1 MDNRILAHRGWR
13 ITDGLVGSFEMLRA
27 EQGLRDACSSGNRES
42 LQEIARSLPVEKL
55 DEVLSNGRD
64 YPTGTLLCEAI
75 LCEQPAI
82 LHDLIQLGCD
92 LEQECALDI
101 FFPVPY
107 VDTGPALCVACAIGN
122 VECVSVLLKAG
133 ASVNHAGNFGTPL
146 MSACKD
152 GNTQIIDQLLESG
165 ANVNLTSRN
174 GNGQT
179 ALHISCLAH
188 DNVDNIR
195 TLIAHG
201 ANVNHRDRDG
211 HCPAFKACMGANCS
225 VAELLLQHEDLD
237 SSVEEQIQMFWL
249 LGSECAIKL
258 DNQSLAIK
266 YWKWAAVMDSTFGV
280 YHNMLATK
288 LTEAQRN
295 AGIHCHLQNEA
306 DLDTLA
312 LDPQKVQFQV
322 LLFLYLVFGWGKE
335 TVACLT
341 TQMSLALCQ
350 QKAWLACQLLMF
362 SSDMADKVSSVDMD
376 SVCENIS
383 QTVEDLLDLLLTKSL
398 YPPDTQLNLILH
410 GILSHILKLLEKVL
424 LDPGVATVN
433 ALKRSHLQLSQGKC
447 KKDRAEQ
454 LIEAFLGVLK
464 YRLQCKVKNS
474 ATIDIYQEKVRN
486 FCQLCQLPS
495 SVAMKLNSTLW
506 KIAVHGGPC
515 CKYSLVWQHH
525 NLFPCL
531 QTTKLFIK
539 CGLNFNCIDN
549 KRNTPLHNSL
559 LCQEPSV
566 EIVRL
571 LVESGAEVDLPNK
584 DGVRPCDIIAGK
596 PCYSLCVLRFY
607 SLKSLAARAIVKQQV
622 PFSESLPKTL
632 VEYVEARHVHKP
644 WLGLCEV

>member
-1 MDNRILAHRGWR
+1 MSYWHKLKYNNTS
-13 ITDGLVGSFEMLRA
+13 ITNSFALGVQLVVFVVS
-27 EQGLRDACSSGNRES
+27 
-42 LQEIARSLPVEKL
+42 PV
-55 DEVLSNGRD
+55 
-64 YPTGTLLCEAI
+64 
-75 LCEQPAI
+75 
-82 LHDLIQLGCD
+82 
-92 LEQECALDI
+92 
-101 FFPVPY
+101 
-107 VDTGPALCVACAIGN
+107 GPALCVACAIGN

-152 GNTQIIDQLLESG
+152 GNSQIIDQLLESG

-201 ANVNHRDRDG
+201 ANINHRDRDG
-211 HCPAFKACMGANCS
+211 HSPVFKACLGANCS

-266 YWKWAAVMDSTFGV
+266 YWKWAAVLDNTFDV

-288 LTEAQRN
+288 LTKAQRD
-295 AGIHCHLQNEA
+295 AGIHCQLQNEA

-312 LDPQKVQFQV
+312 FHPQKVQFQS

-362 SSDMADKVSSVDMD
+362 SDDMANKVNSFDMD

-383 QTVEDLLDLLLTKSL
+383 QTVEDLLELWLTQSSH
-398 YPPDTQLNLILH
+398 PPESQLNLILH

-424 LDPGVATVN
+424 LDPCLGTVT

-454 LIEAFLGVLK
+454 LIEAFVGVLK
-464 YRLQCKVKNS
+464 YGVQCQVNNP
-474 ATIDIYQEKVRN
+474 ATSDIYREKLQN
-486 FCQLCQLPS
+486 FCRLCQLPTS
-495 SVAMKLNSTLW
+495 IAMRLNSTLW
-506 KIAVHGGPC
+506 KIVVHGGPC

-531 QTTKLFIK
+531 QTTKLLIK
-539 CGLNFNCIDN
+539 CGLYFNCRDN
-549 KRNTPLHNSL
+549 KRNTPLHYSL

-571 LVESGAEVDLPNK
+571 LVENGAEIDLPNK
-584 DGVRPCDIIAGK
+584 DGVRPCDIISEK
-596 PCYSLCVLRFY
+596 PCYSLCVLRFS
-607 SLKSLAARAIVKQQV
+607 SLKSLAARAIVEQQV
-622 PFSESLPKTL
+622 PFAKSLPRTL
-632 VEYVEARHVHKP
+632 VEYVEARHSHNA
-644 WLGLCEV
+644 WLGF